1 MSIHTCRPSVINSNR
16 WVERCCRRR
25 RWTPYR
31 FDRISLNSINKQWRR
46 EKRHAWHDLFI
57 KISHHKI
64 HLHWICAHLDIRCYL
79 SFVFFDKA
87 TGRGAE
93 RKEERRKCIQKSY
106 SFFLSCSLAGTICS
120 FFLLSLS
127 QLRKREEEVEVD
139 LCSSLN
145 SLGWRGL
152 IISSHCSVLSLSI

>member
-16 WVERCCRRR
+16 WVERCCRRRRRR

-46 EKRHAWHDLFI
+46 EKLHAWHDLFI

-79 SFVFFDKA
+79 SLVFFDKA
-87 TGRGAE
+87 TGRQRE
-93 RKEERRKCIQKSY
+93 RNGESVYKRVTLFSLFSFSLSRAQSVPSFSPLRLSIEKERRGGGWSLFKS
-106 SFFLSCSLAGTICS
+106 
-120 FFLLSLS
+120 
-127 QLRKREEEVEVD
+127 
-139 LCSSLN
+139 
-145 SLGWRGL
+145 
-152 IISSHCSVLSLSI
+152 